1 MNMNYACWIFL
12 AVLAGFLCMWS
23 QCRHLRT
30 AAVATL
36 TAFAAGLCFAKL
48 VYVVLNL
55 QSTLLMDGLM
65 AFADWRASQISMF
78 GGMAGAVLGAW
89 LGAKLLARKP
99 GQLLDCFVPCAAIAL
114 AFLRAGEKALGTI
127 GVGDYLPADS
137 WMARFPFAVTNAYGE
152 YLYAVF
158 YLEALLAFVCG
169 AALLMHGKKW
179 PEGVRTRVC
188 LFGLALAQ
196 ILCESLRARCMKW
209 GFVRVEQLLCAVL
222 VFVLIFLE
230 CRKAPPSR
238 FRWVPAAVC
247 GACIAVVALM
257 EYALDKL
264 DIPVWGC
271 YLIMM
276 AALAGIAVAFAHVLC
291 RRYRNR

>member
-1 MNMNYACWIFL
+1 MNYVCWIFL
-12 AVLAGFLCMWS
+12 AVFAAFVCMWIR
-23 QCRHLRT
+23 CRHWRR
-30 AAVATL
+30 AAVVTL
-36 TAFAAGLCFAKL
+36 AASAAGLCFAKL
-48 VYVVLNL
+48 GYVILNL
-55 QSTLLMDGLM
+55 RSTLLLDGLM

-78 GGMAGAVLGAW
+78 GAMAGAVLGAW
-89 LGAKLLARKP
+89 LAARVLSQKP
-99 GQLLDCFVPCAAIAL
+99 AQVLDCFVPCAAIAL

-127 GVGDYLPADS
+127 GVGDYLPAES

-158 YLEALLAFVCG
+158 YLEALVALVCG
-169 AALLMHGKKW
+169 AALMLWGKKW
-179 PEGVRTRVC
+179 PEGVKTQVC

-209 GFVRVEQLLCAVL
+209 GFVRVEQLLCAIL
-222 VFVLIFLE
+222 VFVLIFLQ
-230 CRKAPPSR
+230 CRKAPSGR
-238 FRWVPAAVC
+238 TRRLPAAVC

-271 YLIMM
+271 YLMM
-276 AALAGIAVAFAHVLC
+276 IAALMGMAGAFAHALC
-291 RRYRNR
+291 SKNQNR